1 MGQVGNFW
9 GATDRSQNVV
19 TSLWFLLPIQ
29 YLRYHSV
36 SDPLDYHWL
45 LAGRVY
51 TQNECSKPRGFP
63 AGVGRIFNPRAL
75 IAASSMVGGSNYRE
89 TPLRRVGLLP
99 MPPKRA
105 PSGRHPLAHGERPL
119 ELETTRCQKHQPPL
133 AI

>member
-1 MGQVGNFW
+1 MALIPVEKSPTNGGRAYVGQVGNFW

-51 TQNECSKPRGFP
+51 TQNEWSRPRGFP
-63 AGVGRIFNPRAL
+63 AGVGRVL
-75 IAASSMVGGSNYRE
+75 ILG
-89 TPLRRVGLLP
+89 
-99 MPPKRA
+99 
-105 PSGRHPLAHGERPL
+105 H
-119 ELETTRCQKHQPPL
+119 
-133 AI
+133 